1 MLGFFLLQE
10 GLTPMVTCKGDLH
23 SSDTCLAA
31 SAIIT
36 SYYIVLPVKSILAN
50 TLVRE
55 HARLHRWKY

>member
-1 MLGFFLLQE
+1 MLVLALLQE
-10 GLTPMVTCKGDLH
+10 GVTSKVTCKGDLH

-36 SYYIVLPVKSILAN
+36 SYYIVLPVKSILPN

-55 HARLHRWKY
+55 YARLHRWKY